1 MQNKKK
7 DKPTEEIPDRE
18 MTEDEESF
26 DEAGPLESESMFSEE
41 EDEDDDGVE
50 ELVPVNEALEDDD
63 IPLDEK
69 LGLVRAAWETSEAK
83 AAEYL
88 DGWQR
93 AKAEFAN
100 YKKRVNRDREQI
112 NKDAVGRVVKN
123 YLSVVDDLERALREK
138 PEDGDSAAWSNGIEL
153 IYRKL
158 VNTLESDGVLPMKVD
173 GEIFDPNLHEAVVQ
187 IESKDHQSGQI
198 IDVLQTGYMIG
209 ERVLRP
215 ARVCIAA

>member
-1 MQNKKK
+1 
-7 DKPTEEIPDRE
+7 
-18 MTEDEESF
+18 
-26 DEAGPLESESMFSEE
+26 
-41 EDEDDDGVE
+41 
-50 ELVPVNEALEDDD
+50 
-63 IPLDEK
+63 
-69 LGLVRAAWETSEAK
+69 
-83 AAEYL
+83 
-88 DGWQR
+88 
-93 AKAEFAN
+93 
-100 YKKRVNRDREQI
+100 
-112 NKDAVGRVVKN
+112 
-123 YLSVVDDLERALREK
+123 
-138 PEDGDSAAWSNGIEL
+138 L